1 MRYLTPFRK
10 KFFGGLIVLSAIG
23 IWLSYQAGIRD
34 AEITKARLVVVWP
47 GLMDMEQMDRG
58 ILVMLARSCKLGQ
71 VEPERQAV
79 IECLQSATDADDLIL
94 PRSMNREQVIRR
106 FGELLE
112 QQKQQKL

>member
-10 KFFGGLIVLSAIG
+10 KFFGCLIVLSVIG
-23 IWLSYQAGIRD
+23 IWHSYQAGIRD

-47 GLMDMEQMDRG
+47 GLMDMEKIDRG
-58 ILVMLARSCKLGQ
+58 ILIMLARSCKLGQ

-94 PRSMNREQVIRR
+94 LRSMNREQMIRR